1 MPELRPKNAE
11 LAEFVQGKKYT
22 TEPAIKRFVGE
33 FETYPYEYTTD
44 LEASGFESTAVKL
57 TFEDGTIVFLD
68 SDEVIV

>member
-44 LEASGFESTAVKL
+44 LEAPGFGAQQ
-57 TFEDGTIVFLD
+57 
-68 SDEVIV
+68 